1 MLVWDWL
8 VCLPKEVS
16 KKLSDAT
23 FHVDFVSLRQWKY
36 VWKAEWSI
44 IKVLYLM
51 VRYYTFVVL
60 VGSCY
65 AISLQRDWPDQVLD
79 YQQ

>member
-16 KKLSDAT
+16 KNVSDTT
-23 FHVDFVSLRQWKY
+23 FHVDFFPFRQWKY

-65 AISLQRDWPDQVLD
+65 AISLQRVWCDEVLD